1 MFRHVSLLT
10 FTDETTAKDVRA
22 ITEALQGLPARI
34 PALRDYRIGTDAG
47 LADGNAHFAV
57 VADFDDVAGYVSY
70 RDDPEHQRILAEM
83 VRPHL
88 ASRSAAQYEC

>member
-22 ITEALQGLPARI
+22 ITEALQGLPTRI

-57 VADFDDVAGYVSY
+57 VADFDDVAGYVAY
-70 RDDPEHQRILAEM
+70 RDDPEHQRILAEL
-83 VRPHL
+83 VRPRL